1 MNADSK
7 RIYTYRTL
15 KRALRA
21 GRYAPGEH
29 LDVAAL
35 ADEYGVSGVPIRAAL
50 QRLLGEGL
58 IEDHQREGMHVPLLD
73 ESELRQRYEWM
84 QRLTM
89 MACDMHVR
97 PTAPAPSAPA
107 PDSTNIATQTWALF
121 DSIAEAIDLKDMR
134 AAIRLTNDR
143 LAPIRHAKIDLLPNA
158 EADLAELC
166 RLWQQRDLASLKAEM
181 HIYFERRKLLAS
193 RIVKTLR
200 ARRALR

>member
-7 RIYTYRTL
+7 RIYTHRTL

-35 ADEYGVSGVPIRAAL
+35 ADEYGVSGLPIRAAL

-58 IEDHQREGMHVPLLD
+58 IEDHQREGMHVPLPG
-73 ESELRQRYEWM
+73 ESELRQHYEWM

-89 MACDMHVR
+89 MACDMPVR
-97 PTAPAPSAPA
+97 PAAPAPSTPA
-107 PDSTNIATQTWALF
+107 PDSTNVAAQTWALF

-134 AAIRLTNDR
+134 AAIRLANDR
-143 LAPIRHAKIDLLPNA
+143 LAPIRHAKLDLLPNA
-158 EADLAELC
+158 EAELAELY
-166 RLWQQRDLASLKAEM
+166 RLWQQRDLASLKAEL
-181 HIYFERRKLLAS
+181 HIYFERRKVMAS
-193 RIVKTLR
+193 RIVATLQ
-200 ARRALR
+200 ARRAQR